1 MVLEKTLES
10 LLDGRESKP
19 ISPEG
24 NQAWIFIRKTDAEA
38 EAPIP
43 WPPDVK
49 SWLVGKDPDAGK
61 DGGQEEK
68 GVPEDEIV
76 GWHHRLDGHEFEQ
89 APWDIEGQGSLA
101 MLQFMGSQ
109 RAGHDLDTEQ
119 QQNALEKTDCHIGQN
134 AKSCYMVSARDM

>member
-119 QQNALEKTDCHIGQN
+119 QNALEKTDCHIGQN